1 LLIILHW
8 SEIIEL
14 LIHWESGVSLTSME
28 NVVDMASRVF
38 FSGIRCS
45 VVKALYEGGPLN
57 VDSLIQ
63 GVGFNPAYT
72 SKFKQRY
79 IRTLMHANFIMQTG
93 ELFVLTPTGLSVV
106 DMVDEAGCELPL
118 FSKVHYLYAL
128 KDPRTNEQLM
138 KDLGISRRACWEQ
151 IEHLKSLG
159 LVRTLRTTYRVR
171 LDLRSEE
178 IENLPAYHKRLLWLM
193 MRNGPLSPEEISSI
207 VGQRLNSVYSRLS
220 ELKRMNLVEHS
231 EYLPASANSFHI
243 YHELTEKGRMVLKKL
258 DQLNRLNLYIKLT
271 SEYFQARHHGNG
283 LNGKSTARGF
293 IGASFDGKS
302 VNEHEVW
309 DFIARRLSNRDIDTF
324 EVRKAFNL
332 LRRSGV
338 LSGHMYDGYMASSGA
353 TATA

>member
-1 LLIILHW
+1 
-8 SEIIEL
+8 
-14 LIHWESGVSLTSME
+14 ME
-28 NVVDMASRVF
+28 NIVDMASRIF

-79 IRTLMHANFIMQTG
+79 IRTLLHANFIMKSG
-93 ELFVLTPTGLSVV
+93 DVFLLTPTGLSIV
-106 DMVDEAGCELPL
+106 DMVDEAGCELAL
-118 FSKVHYLYAL
+118 FGKVQYLYAL
-128 KDPRTNEQLM
+128 KEPRTNEQLM
-138 KDLGISRRACWEQ
+138 KELDISRRACWEQ
-151 IEHLKSLG
+151 IENLKSLG

-171 LDLRSEE
+171 SDLRTEE

-193 MRNGPLSPEEISSI
+193 MNNGPLSPEEISSAMS
-207 VGQRLNSVYSRLS
+207 QRLNSVYSRLS

-231 EYLPASANSFHI
+231 EYLPASTNSFHI
-243 YHELTEKGRMVLKKL
+243 YHELTEKGRSVLRKL

-271 SEYFQARHHGNG
+271 TEYFKARH
-283 LNGKSTARGF
+283 NGKGF
-293 IGASFDGKS
+293 NGNRANGSFVAISFDEKS
-302 VNEHEVW
+302 VNEREVW
-309 DFIARRLSNRDIDTF
+309 DFIAGRLSKSDIDTF

-338 LSGHMYDGYMASSGA
+338 LSGHKYDGYTASGGAAA
-353 TATA
+353 TA